1 MGMTQR
7 IQRNPLLL
15 LIVGAVLIAAAIIL
29 VWLNISTRNVSVNVA
44 SQTNAAADT
53 QTSTTQILVAARAI
67 ERGAAIT
74 PEDVKLQGIVAPA
87 PSGSFSSASAALGRV
102 ATVDILPSQIIF
114 GEALSASRQDAGVS
128 ALVET
133 GTRAFAIRIA
143 EDQIVGGF
151 LRVNDHVDVF
161 ATLPDAVFPQE
172 LLGGSKGADQSR
184 TTLLLQDIAV
194 LAVGEKLETKGA
206 AALNGAR
213 TVTLAVTPDAV
224 ARVALAER
232 LGKITLAIRN
242 PADKDVASATTI
254 GLSDLGMMTAD
265 ARTVDV
271 SVPTARKVT
280 NSSGHRITI
289 FSGASVSTVT
299 TQR

>member
-1 MGMTQR
+1 MSIAQR

-15 LIVGAVLIAAAIIL
+15 LIVGAVLIVAAAIL
-29 VWLNISTRNVSVNVA
+29 VWLNISTRNASVNVA
-44 SQTNAAADT
+44 SQTNVADEA

-67 ERGAAIT
+67 ERGATIA
-74 PEDVKLQGIVAPA
+74 PEDVKLHGIVAPA
-87 PSGSFSSASAALGRV
+87 PSDSFTSASAVLGHV
-102 ATVDILPSQIIF
+102 ATVDILPAQIIL

-133 GTRAFAIRIA
+133 GARAFAIRIA

-172 LLGGSKGADQSR
+172 LLGGRKGADQSR
-184 TTLLLQDIAV
+184 TTLLLQDVAV
-194 LAVGEKLETKGA
+194 LAVGEKLQTKGA
-206 AALNGAR
+206 APLNSAR

-242 PADKDVASATTI
+242 PADKDVASATTV

-265 ARTVDV
+265 ARPVDV
-271 SVPTARKVT
+271 PVPTARKADS
-280 NSSGHRITI
+280 SSGHRVTI

-299 TQR
+299 TRR